1 MCRTSTRRSFLSE
14 VFSTEQIKQQQQQQ
28 RPCIAPRTKSD
39 YTTCDAPVLVSSSC
53 SSDNGS
59 DTEICRRP
67 SNKSRASSSSRSIPI
82 PIPRANFASP
92 FSLAA
97 ESYRTNPKEE
107 ELYLKRQYETA
118 TWIMYHRINKHR
130 REYKETTRTPVVRR
144 R

>member
-1 MCRTSTRRSFLSE
+1 MMCRTSTRRSFLSE
-14 VFSTEQIKQQQQQQ
+14 VFSTEQIEQQ
-28 RPCIAPRTKSD
+28 RRPDIASPTQLD
-39 YTTCDAPVLVSSSC
+39 YTPYDAPVLLSSSC
-53 SSDNGS
+53 SSDNSS
-59 DTEICRRP
+59 DSEICRRP

-97 ESYRTNPKEE
+97 ESYSTNPKEE

-130 REYKETTRTPVVRR
+130 QEYRKQRVHKPVARR
-144 R
+144 W